1 MKVNAIDIITM
12 AIDSFTEQTGLSV
25 NQSSPQELE
34 RCSVRFD
41 SLVDLTSASSFSAE
55 VNKLTRE
62 LEVSLTS
69 QTGGLDLPQNKRA
82 LVLENLLYLLDS
94 PAMCAYKTST
104 CESDGESLVQ
114 TFIFDRV
121 FDQSHVAQ

>member
-1 MKVNAIDIITM
+1 MKINAIDIITM

-25 NQSSPQELE
+25 NQSRLQELE
-34 RCSVRFD
+34 RCAVGFD
-41 SLVDLTSASSFSAE
+41 TLVDLTRASSFSAE

-62 LEVSLTS
+62 LKVSLTS

-82 LVLENLLYLLDS
+82 LVLENLLYLQDS

-121 FDQSHVAQ
+121 FDGLSQ